1 MKKINYGFI
10 LLLALTVML
19 IPMLSGCGDKAGN
32 TIDEPEITS
41 NYLED
46 EYAEQLITD
55 GAETILGHVNISR
68 SDSSYDVHI
77 SEQEI
82 VPNPDYDNGY
92 YIADTNLSKD
102 AVLGSNARIV
112 CLENSKPIVV
122 TADEFI
128 EEQSDSPDSLY
139 TVYLMG
145 DSAELILAADP
156 DEIMND
162 E

>member
-1 MKKINYGFI
+1 MKKFTTRFI
-10 LLLALTVML
+10 LLFTLAVISAL
-19 IPMLSGCGDKAGN
+19 MLSGCGDKNGN
-32 TIDEPEITS
+32 TIAEPEITS

-55 GAETILGHVNISR
+55 GAETIFGHVNITR
-68 SDSSYDVHI
+68 NNDNYDIHI

-82 VPNPDYDNGY
+82 VPNSDYDDGY
-92 YIADTNLSKD
+92 YIADTNLTKD

-112 CLENSKPIVV
+112 CLENGEPVIV

-128 EEQSDSPDSLY
+128 EKQSDSPDSLY

-145 DSAELILAADP
+145 NSAELVLATDP
-156 DEIMND
+156 DEVITK
-162 E
+162 